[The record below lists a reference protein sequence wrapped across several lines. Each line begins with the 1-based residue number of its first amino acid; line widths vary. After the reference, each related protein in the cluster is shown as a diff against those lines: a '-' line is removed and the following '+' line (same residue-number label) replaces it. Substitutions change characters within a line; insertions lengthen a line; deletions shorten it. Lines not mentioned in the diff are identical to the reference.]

1 MHNTFPALVDYW
13 LDEVNIPVLVIK
25 YEDMLTDL
33 STQLKKM
40 LDFLQVP
47 YSKTQ
52 VDCVLKSQLNR
63 FHRKKVSNFDHYTP
77 ELRKMVLEELKKLE
91 PILSKYNITY
101 I

>member
-1 MHNTFPALVDYW
+1 MHETFPTLVRYW
-13 LDEVNIPVLVIK
+13 LDEVNIPILVIK

-40 LDFLQVP
+40 LNFLQVP

-52 VDCVLKSQLNR
+52 INCVLNNQLNR
-63 FHRKKVSNFDHYTP
+63 FHRKKISNFDHYTP

-91 PILSKYNITY
+91 PVLIKYNITY
-101 I
+101 M